1 VPPAE
6 NMMLSALQKH
16 CHWIVIFDYELDGG
30 IFYVNDPWLG
40 EITYNESE
48 LYEIWKDRNFFFF
61 EIPKEEEE

>member
-1 VPPAE
+1 
-6 NMMLSALQKH
+6 
-16 CHWIVIFDYELDGG
+16 LDGG

-61 EIPKEEEE
+61 EIPKEEED